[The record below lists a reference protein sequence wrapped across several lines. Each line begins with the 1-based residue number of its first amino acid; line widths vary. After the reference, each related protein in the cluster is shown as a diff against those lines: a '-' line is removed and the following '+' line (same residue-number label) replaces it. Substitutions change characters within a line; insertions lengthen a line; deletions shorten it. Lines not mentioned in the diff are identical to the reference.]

1 MKPHRVGCTPAE
13 PSSHPITSSTVPFLH
28 SSSCCIFCGQSASI
42 LFLSLPVPHISY
54 LLVSHQAVSGV
65 LLTGIVTLMLPVAR
79 ETRERAPGPDGA
91 GKTIIH
97 PHPHPP
103 PPRPRWLP
111 HLATSQQYRTPA
123 NWFHVG
129 PHWAGIKVCKG

>member
-1 MKPHRVGCTPAE
+1 MKPHRVGCTSAE

-28 SSSCCIFCGQSASI
+28 SSSCCIFCGQSASV
-42 LFLSLPVPHISY
+42 LFLSLLVPHISY

-97 PHPHPP
+97 PHPHPSP
-103 PPRPRWLP
+103 PV
-111 HLATSQQYRTPA
+111 PA
-123 NWFHVG
+123 GSPTLQLHSSTEHQLIGFMWVPTG
-129 PHWAGIKVCKG
+129 LG

>member
-1 MKPHRVGCTPAE
+1 MKPHRAGCTPAE

-28 SSSCCIFCGQSASI
+28 SSSCCIFCGQSASV
-42 LFLSLPVPHISY
+42 LFLSLLVPHISY

-97 PHPHPP
+97 PHPHPSP
-103 PPRPRWLP
+103 PV
-111 HLATSQQYRTPA
+111 PA
-123 NWFHVG
+123 GSPTLQLHSSTEHQLIGFMWVPTG
-129 PHWAGIKVCKG
+129 LG

>member
-28 SSSCCIFCGQSASI
+28 SSSCCIFCGQSASV

-79 ETRERAPGPDGA
+79 ETRERAPGPGGA

-103 PPRPRWLP
+103 PPV
-111 HLATSQQYRTPA
+111 PA
-123 NWFHVG
+123 GSPTLQLHSSTEHQLIGFMWVPTG
-129 PHWAGIKVCKG
+129 LG